1 MSLSIIE
8 TLLNRFFL
16 LKNRKLNIFFRSNQK
31 TLSIGDLSINSSDR
45 LILNSPFTI
54 FKIILTFGSVV
65 KLTEMFL
72 NKEIDF
78 EGDIL
83 EFFRL
88 KNYISFHLIK

>member
-16 LKNRKLNIFFRSNQK
+16 LKNRKLNIYFRSNQK